1 MQQLSRQSV
10 ENLLDLVEIKLSCIQ
25 VLDREDQREQEN
37 LETCHDELLE
47 IREELARHAAAAVRA
62 RQTTRGRAWSWR
74 TELRPLAASTR
85 LGSGSVRFFRDSRR

>member
-37 LETCHDELLE
+37 LETCRDELLE
-47 IREELARHAAAAVRA
+47 IREELG
-62 RQTTRGRAWSWR
+62 TTRRRGRPRAAND
-74 TELRPLAASTR
+74 LRPR
-85 LGSGSVRFFRDSRR
+85 LVMAH

>member
-47 IREELARHAAAAVRA
+47 IREELG
-62 RQTTRGRAWSWR
+62 TTRRRGRPR
-74 TELRPLAASTR
+74 AAN
-85 LGSGSVRFFRDSRR
+85 DSRPRLVMAH